1 MIADTKPTL
10 DTVNKKYRRLLKSA
24 LSPRPKISG
33 SEWARQNCYLPS
45 EYSATPGPYNYK
57 SAPYQKEWLD
67 VLCDDV
73 TEKVVIIAGA
83 RTGKSQVMKN
93 ATAYFMA
100 NDPSPILWVLP
111 DLGKAGEFSQTE
123 IDPMI
128 RVTPTLKNLVGDK
141 RKRDSQNTKL
151 MKVYA
156 GGILR
161 FRGAATDSGAHG
173 LTIRVLFCDETDR
186 WDMVLEEKGNPV
198 ELYEARTI
206 SFRHKKKIALTST
219 PLIKGAS
226 HIEQAYLESDQ
237 RRYYVPCPHCGEM
250 QHLEWKNL
258 IFTDD
263 TQAPYYACTQGCII
277 DEGDKFT
284 MLQAGEWKA
293 EYPERKVKGYHIN
306 ALYSPYV
313 TWQEMADKWKAA
325 KGERGRLQVFI
336 NSYLAESWEDASAS
350 VTPHGLSTRMETF
363 NAPMPTKTEQ
373 MNGAGLIGVGIDVQE
388 QRIELYTYAFGID
401 DERWPIDFQS
411 FMGEVAVDNTPWNQ
425 LTDYLLNARFN
436 TLHGVPVRIAC
447 GAIDI
452 GYQPDRVFQWL
463 RDFQKVNSTGIKM
476 YPIHGDTIVESVNHI
491 RFTTH
496 PTYHVPYISL
506 GTSISK
512 ANFMTA
518 LNNGVVGPQYI
529 HIPKE
534 WPQQDG
540 YPRFV
545 EQEFLEQLTAEALK
559 TKYVK
564 GRPIRIWTKL
574 RARNEAFDCGRYA
587 HAAVLAEGSNYK
599 DSMPALV
606 EKVASARPSSPVQ
619 PQTTVTPAP
628 HTPKSQHPVGKG
640 GVKAVNRR
648 PSRFTWSR

>member
-1 MIADTKPTL
+1 MIADTPDTL
-10 DTVNKKYRRLLKSA
+10 ATVNRKYRRLLKAA

-33 SEWARQNCYLPS
+33 SEWSRLNCYLPS

-67 VLCDDV
+67 VLCDDT

-128 RVTPTLKNLVGDK
+128 RETPKLKNLVGDK
-141 RKRDSQNTKL
+141 RKRDSGNTKL
-151 MKVYA
+151 MKQYP

-250 QHLEWKNL
+250 QHLQWPSL
-258 IFTDD
+258 IYTDE
-263 TQAPYYACTQGCII
+263 TAAPYYACTQGCII

-284 MLQAGEWKA
+284 MLQAGQWKA
-293 EYPERKVKGYHIN
+293 EYPNRKVKGYHIN

-313 TWQEMADKWKAA
+313 SWQEIVDKFKAA
-325 KGERGRLQVFI
+325 KGDRGRLQVFI
-336 NSYLAESWEDASAS
+336 NSYLAESWEDASPS
-350 VTPHGLSTRMETF
+350 VTPHALSQRMETF
-363 NAPMPTKTEQ
+363 NALMPTKTEY
-373 MNGAGLIGVGIDVQE
+373 MNGAGLIEFGADVQE
-388 QRIELYTYAFGID
+388 QRIEVFTYAFGVD
-401 DERWPIDFQS
+401 DERWVIDSQVFP
-411 FMGEVAVDNTPWNQ
+411 GEVAVDNTPLNE
-425 LTDYLLNARFN
+425 LTKYLLNARFPN
-436 TLHGVPVRIAC
+436 IHGAPVRIHG

-452 GYQPDRVFQWL
+452 GYLPDRVFQWL
-463 RDFQKVNSTGIKM
+463 RDFQKVNTTGMKV
-476 YPIHGDTIVESVNHI
+476 YPIHGDTNEDIRHI
-491 RFTTH
+491 RFLTH
-496 PTYHVPYISL
+496 PTHKVPYILL
-506 GTSISK
+506 GSKISK
-512 ANFMTA
+512 ETFMTA
-518 LNNGVVGPQYI
+518 LNNENPGAQYI

-534 WPQQDG
+534 WPPENG

-545 EQEFLEQLTAEALK
+545 EQEFLDQLTAETLK

-564 GRPIRIWTKL
+564 GQAVEVWTKL
-574 RARNEAFDCGRYA
+574 RKRNEAFDCGRYA
-587 HAAVLAEGSNYK
+587 YAALLAEGSDYK

-606 EKVASARPSSPVQ
+606 EKVATARPSSPVQ
-619 PQTTVTPAP
+619 PVSTVTPTP
-628 HTPKSQHPVGKG
+628 VTPKPQQVVGKG
-640 GVKAVNRR
+640 GVRVANSRQR
-648 PSRFTWSR
+648 PIRWSR